1 MKQERA
7 LCSKCAGIQREDV
20 GDLKEESTLCSKYAD
35 TGRWHLALYSV
46 TAKRAQKR
54 NGAYDE
60 VMLLYPDE
68 LRRPAECVT
77 LQLFFGDDI
86 TWFTLFVVAVVS
98 VEGLDGVYASC
109 R

>member
-20 GDLKEESTLCSKYAD
+20 GDLKEESTRAANNAG